1 MNAEKTPLLSKTRF
15 LAGLQCPLRL
25 YHECYDPEL
34 ASEVSPVQQ
43 AIFDMGHEV
52 GRLATQLYPG
62 GIRIEEDH
70 LHHEEAVRSTLRAM
84 ANENVRAL
92 YEAAFLSDGV
102 RIRVDIL
109 ERTDG
114 GRWNLI
120 EVKSSTSVKDI
131 HIPDV
136 AVQYH
141 VLKEAGLDVDQVILM
156 HLNNQYF
163 YDGRR
168 VELEQLFR
176 RADMSKRALLYQ
188 KQIPSLLADF
198 NDMMA
203 KSEEPGIRP
212 GRHCRTPYECE
223 FWDHCTKDMP
233 EQWVMHLAGITQKR
247 LNELEALGIQGIRD
261 IPASFALTALQD
273 RIRRCVIQN
282 EAYISGHLTAE
293 LKDVEHPVHFLD
305 FETFGSAIPRYA
317 GTRPYQPLPF
327 QWSDHIL
334 YKDGTIEHWE
344 YLCEKDQDPREEF
357 ALSLLDVLDKE
368 GTIVTYTKYEG
379 EVIKRL
385 AQDLP
390 HLCAPLVSTLDRI
403 KDMHKIINRHY
414 YHPQFHGSFSLKSVL
429 PALLPEMSYDKLAV
443 QEGQQAG
450 LEYLRMIDPSTP
462 PDEKERIK
470 RGLLAYC
477 GHDTLAM
484 LRIREELLR

>member
-203 KSEEPGIRP
+203 KSEE
-212 GRHCRTPYECE
+212 
-223 FWDHCTKDMP
+223 
-233 EQWVMHLAGITQKR
+233 
-247 LNELEALGIQGIRD
+247 
-261 IPASFALTALQD
+261 
-273 RIRRCVIQN
+273 
-282 EAYISGHLTAE
+282 
-293 LKDVEHPVHFLD
+293 
-305 FETFGSAIPRYA
+305 
-317 GTRPYQPLPF
+317 
-327 QWSDHIL
+327 
-334 YKDGTIEHWE
+334 
-344 YLCEKDQDPREEF
+344 
-357 ALSLLDVLDKE
+357 
-368 GTIVTYTKYEG
+368 
-379 EVIKRL
+379 
-385 AQDLP
+385 
-390 HLCAPLVSTLDRI
+390 
-403 KDMHKIINRHY
+403 
-414 YHPQFHGSFSLKSVL
+414 
-429 PALLPEMSYDKLAV
+429 
-443 QEGQQAG
+443 
-450 LEYLRMIDPSTP
+450 
-462 PDEKERIK
+462 
-470 RGLLAYC
+470 
-477 GHDTLAM
+477 
-484 LRIREELLR
+484 